1 RLPVLS
7 DSLDRHRGRY
17 PVIRQADWL
26 ERDGHVMLEVPV
38 DAELP
43 IDFLKSLVD
52 DAHAIVWRKL
62 DANGLRM
69 IELSELPYDE
79 RVLIDRLIE
88 LHDLSQC
95 HTEIHRLARP
105 AILLRTTKTEED
117 EIPLGPSKIGG
128 RPDLPPSTPWP
139 TY

>member
-1 RLPVLS
+1 MAQVKSLVREFAKHALSKRGAEQSPSWLFHDPLEEPHLRVSFVTGWNSFFELDREQEYDGQNWKEIGQSLRLPVLS
-7 DSLDRHRGRY
+7 DLLDRHRGRY

-62 DANGLRM
+62 D
-69 IELSELPYDE
+69 
-79 RVLIDRLIE
+79 
-88 LHDLSQC
+88 
-95 HTEIHRLARP
+95 
-105 AILLRTTKTEED
+105 
-117 EIPLGPSKIGG
+117 
-128 RPDLPPSTPWP
+128 
-139 TY
+139 